1 MPGLPVV
8 APVGRQN
15 MLDPVV
21 VEVLVEHLLRRAQTV
36 AAHPGQPAQPRGLFL
51 GLMQARPSH
60 QLPVSDLVAQLE
72 EGLDPR
78 AVARKAVLDRVGD
91 TLRASLAIIMRVS
104 PHFPG
109 SGAALRG
116 MRRGR
121 CPAGADRCCRTTA
134 TGLPPLRR
142 HPTREPGICRFHS
155 ELSRFQHGHPFEP
168 RPRRVPQRCLAR
180 AELSDVRHNPAV
192 TSNLTRGSALVIP
205 IQVRCSH

>member
-1 MPGLPVV
+1 MCST
-8 APVGRQN
+8 R
-15 MLDPVV
+15 
-21 VEVLVEHLLRRAQTV
+21 RRARTV
-36 AAHPGQPAQPRGLFL
+36 WRPGVGPGAGGRASPPG
-51 GLMQARPSH
+51 RPS
-60 QLPVSDLVAQLE
+60 
-72 EGLDPR
+72 
-78 AVARKAVLDRVGD
+78 ARNSSRP
-91 TLRASLAIIMRVS
+91 SLAIIMRVS

-121 CPAGADRCCRTTA
+121 CPAGADRCCRTMA

-142 HPTREPGICRFHS
+142 YPTREPGICRFHS

-180 AELSDVRHNPAV
+180 AELSDVWHNPAV
-192 TSNLTRGSALVIP
+192 TSNLTRGPALVLP